1 MVLHA
6 WKANIQILEYL
17 YLYFIFVL
25 TDPDLIYDKCLQEA
39 DGFEGTLD
47 VFPPGHNLK
56 TVKPELSGRI
66 KGTQSKNCNLSYQVG
81 LKGHNLLKLKPEL
94 SGRIKGN
101 FEMTKNNF
109 LVVLCYGCVVF
120 VMVVIFCQSV
130 PITTVVSSNPGQTR
144 CTRCN
149 IMWSSLSVTCGRSVV
164 FSGYSSFLHQ

>member
-66 KGTQSKNCNLSYQVG
+66 KG
-81 LKGHNLLKLKPEL
+81 
-94 SGRIKGN
+94 N
-101 FEMTKNNF
+101 FEMTKNNL

-164 FSGYSSFLHQ
+164 FSGYSGFLHQ